1 MSVICHRNCKYLHSL
16 PFIFSFCL
24 WWFWSTEN
32 WGLSNWLYWF
42 FFLSFMALAFVTL
55 LERLSLLL
63 GYKLV
68 LPSLLPLHLWSKLG
82 NWAEASVST
91 SEHHTALLVNYGQ
104 HAAKTLC
111 LFWLRK
117 GGVPLCF
124 PWDPAPTLD
133 WISFKPKESSNKK
146 LSHFKSCWGDKWMP
160 DFPYTLSMLCIC
172 FDDQELDIVV

>member
-1 MSVICHRNCKYLHSL
+1 
-16 PFIFSFCL
+16 
-24 WWFWSTEN
+24 
-32 WGLSNWLYWF
+32 
-42 FFLSFMALAFVTL
+42 MALAFVTL

-63 GYKLV
+63 ECKLV

-91 SEHHTALLVNYGQ
+91 SEHHTALLVNCGQ
-104 HAAKTLC
+104 HAAKTLY

-124 PWDPAPTLD
+124 LWDRALTLD
-133 WISFKPKESSNKK
+133 WIFFKPKESSNKK

-160 DFPYTLSMLCIC
+160 DFPYTFSVVYTCS
-172 FDDQELDIVV
+172 DDQEWNNCLTCDLGLSMTYVINITSLFYIFWVDCVLLVCIIVLVYNIALFAL